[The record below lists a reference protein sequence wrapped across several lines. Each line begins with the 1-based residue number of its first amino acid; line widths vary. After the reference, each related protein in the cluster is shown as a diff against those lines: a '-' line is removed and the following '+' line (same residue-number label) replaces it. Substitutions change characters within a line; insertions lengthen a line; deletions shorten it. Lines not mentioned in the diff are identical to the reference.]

1 MSMKNSLNNIAF
13 KDILYK
19 TDDLFDE
26 VMSEETS
33 NLRITSYLEAHLYDE
48 LEFSIDEIRQIIDEE
63 IFE

>member
-1 MSMKNSLNNIAF
+1 MESNLNNIAF
-13 KDILYK
+13 KDILYR

-26 VMSEETS
+26 IMSEETS
-33 NLRITSYLEAHLYDE
+33 NLRITSYLEAQLYDK